1 MVAIPLRN
9 LYTPKYVVGIAD
21 RVENPVI
28 VNLREIIMIPI
39 TPLRITPIIIMMALM
54 EEITKQFLKK
64 ILLLTVVLLNGC
76 AVLAEY
82 PTTVASTAIWGATG
96 KSTTDHVLSFVTGKD
111 CVTLRVF
118 SQYKNE
124 YICEE
129 VEPEPTV
136 WKIRGLEKLSR
147 NNI

>member
-1 MVAIPLRN
+1 MDL
-9 LYTPKYVVGIAD
+9 TG
-21 RVENPVI
+21 
-28 VNLREIIMIPI
+28 
-39 TPLRITPIIIMMALM
+39 RITKI
-54 EEITKQFLKK
+54 
-64 ILLLTVVLLNGC
+64 ILLVCVVLLNGC

-96 KSTTDHVLSFVTGKD
+96 KSTTDHVLSFVTGMD